1 MLLAL
6 LICGLSL
13 HHNVNGE
20 SDSSV
25 LHAAKPV
32 HHHRRSLQG
41 KESLEQWL
49 GVGHHH
55 LRRFAKSTT
64 DALGVTDKVSGYG
77 NLAGASAGGAG
88 ATTYAAA
95 GSGYSVN
102 SASVPPQAQA
112 QAQAQG
118 FPGGAQLGAA
128 GAGVEAPPSAGGQP
142 PSSSF
147 GAPQGNAGSM
157 DVQAAAAGYT
167 IAGQPGMS
175 GMQSAFGAVGSA
187 LGLGPSKLE
196 EATKEATQEA
206 ELGEEA
212 TLAQAGA
219 LMEQGGPPGQGTPS
233 TYGWALYGTP
243 PGALNA
249 LLAPPGVAEA
259 LEEEGVAK
267 DVIDEAMNKTER
279 TVPPAPPNGCLVD
292 CELEW
297 KGREVKRAQL
307 LAGGLQALAEEEASL
322 GKTGT
327 VGAAATPAKD
337 PCTEAKEKAAEA
349 NQKFCDDLTAANEAC
364 MAPVEVKAKK
374 GAKGSKV
381 DTAQQL
387 ANCAK
392 GLRKKQKACAPFENV
407 KTMCA
412 AQIARA
418 ERKKNKKKGL

>member
-1 MLLAL
+1 M
-6 LICGLSL
+6 
-13 HHNVNGE
+13 NGE
-20 SDSSV
+20 SISDI
-25 LHAAKPV
+25 LRPAKPV

-55 LRRFAKSTT
+55 LRKFAKSTT
-64 DALGVTDKVSGYG
+64 DALGVTDAVSGYG
-77 NLAGASAGGAG
+77 NFAGASSVGTG
-88 ATTYAAA
+88 ATTGTTVSATA
-95 GSGYSVN
+95 GSGNGMN

-112 QAQAQG
+112 QAQG
-118 FPGGAQLGAA
+118 SPGVAASSAA
-128 GAGVEAPPSAGGQP
+128 GAEVQAPPSASSQP
-142 PSSSF
+142 PSSSV
-147 GAPQGNAGSM
+147 GGSPGDAGSV
-157 DVQAAAAGYT
+157 DVQAAASGYT
-167 IAGQPGMS
+167 LAGQPGMS
-175 GMQSAFGAVGSA
+175 GMESAIGAVGSA
-187 LGLGPSKLE
+187 LGLGPSKVE

-219 LMEQGGPPGQGTPS
+219 LTEQGGPPLGTPS

-259 LEEEGVAK
+259 LEEEGVTK

-297 KGREVKRAQL
+297 KGREVKRAQI
-307 LAGGLQALAEEEASL
+307 LAGGLQALAEEEAAL
-322 GKTGT
+322 GKTGAT
-327 VGAAATPAKD
+327 GAAATPAKD

-364 MAPVEVKAKK
+364 MAPVEDKTKK
-374 GAKGSKV
+374 GKKGTKV

-412 AQIARA
+412 AQLARA